1 MASTTTE
8 TSQPETTPIS
18 ESENIITRKIE
29 DIILDPKINTR
40 EVDSD
45 IVVEYKEAMQGYH
58 REVVQGNA
66 AMEAAKEAYTRISV
80 ERTEEEA

>member
-45 IVVEYKEAMQGYH
+45 IVVEYKDVINGYH

>member
-1 MASTTTE
+1 MTSITTE
-8 TSQPETTPIS
+8 TPQPEITPIS

-40 EVDSD
+40 EVDSE
-45 IVVEYKEAMQGYH
+45 ILGEYKDVINGYH

>member
-1 MASTTTE
+1 MASTTTK
-8 TSQPETTPIS
+8 TSQPENSPIS

-45 IVVEYKEAMQGYH
+45 IVVEYKEAMQGYGASWQDH
-58 REVVQGNA
+58 WNELP
-66 AMEAAKEAYTRISV
+66 RISV